1 MFLNTACKVLL
12 TLVSEDNHSLLPWL
26 VWVVLLFVFQSSPL
40 SQTTLEN
47 PFKKKYVDLYL
58 KILNECY
65 VALQPLRIK
74 ETYSKIKIFTFKSQ
88 LNSLF

>member
-1 MFLNTACKVLL
+1 MPL
-12 TLVSEDNHSLLPWL
+12 L
-26 VWVVLLFVFQSSPL
+26 VWVVLLFVFQSSPR

-58 KILNECY
+58 KILDERY
-65 VALQPLRIK
+65 VALQTLRIK

-88 LNSLF
+88 PKSLFQFFQHIFQF